1 MEQTML
7 NRRQCKRFPEHCN
20 TEFVS
25 GGITYHA
32 ISRDFALN
40 GLFIVTDSPRA
51 TGTLLEIKI
60 HLPNG
65 STSHLVGRV
74 MRFFRTFGGNDMG
87 TPVQEAEDG
96 MGVEIIE
103 KDMNYLHF
111 IRSLLTMSE
120 KHESDN

>member
-1 MEQTML
+1 ML

-25 GGITYHA
+25 DGMTYHA

-51 TGTLLEIKI
+51 PGTHLTIKI

-65 STSHLVGRV
+65 LTSRLAGKVI
-74 MRFFRTFGGNDMG
+74 RFVKTFRRDDMG
-87 TPVQEAEDG
+87 TLVHKAEDG

-103 KDMNYLHF
+103 KDINYLHF
-111 IRSLLTMSE
+111 VRFLLDTSE
-120 KHESDN
+120 THETDN